1 MNLLPLTFLFPLVGF
16 LLLSFSRGKWSEN
29 LSALVGV
36 GSVGLAALSAFWAIW
51 SFHSAPPEGG
61 AYTLVLWQWMNVD
74 GFAPNFALYLDGLS
88 VTMLGVVT
96 GVGFLIHL
104 FASWYMRGE
113 AGYSRFFAYTN
124 LFIASMLFLVLG
136 DNLLF
141 LYFGWE
147 GVGLCSYLL
156 IGFYYSHVPNG
167 NAALKAFIVTRV
179 GDVFMAFGLFI
190 LFQQLGTLNIQ
201 ELLVLAPQHFAQ
213 GDMWVSLAALA
224 LLGGAVGKSAQL
236 PLQTWLA
243 DAMAGPTP
251 VSALIHAATMVTAGV
266 YLIARCHGIFTL
278 APNVLELVG
287 VVGAVTLVL
296 AGFAALVQT
305 DIKRI
310 LAYSTMSQIGY
321 MFLALGV
328 GAWDAAIFHLMT
340 HAFFKAL
347 LFLGAGSV
355 IIGMHHDQ
363 DIRNMGGLR
372 KYMPITWITFLLG
385 TLALVGTPFF
395 SGFYSKEHII
405 EAAGAANVWGASFA
419 YYATLIGVFITSL
432 YSFRVYFLV
441 FHGKERFPAH
451 DDHGHGHDAH
461 GHDDHHHGG
470 KPHESPW
477 VVTLPLVLLAIP
489 SVVIGAW
496 VVDPMLFGKFFNG
509 VITVLPQHPA
519 MHELHEEWHGWVAF
533 GLHAFQTLPF
543 WLVVAGAVIAWYCYL
558 INPKVPARIQASLSG
573 LNKVLENKYYVDWV
587 NEQIIARGARCL
599 GYGLWQTGDRGLID
613 GLLVNGSARV
623 VGWVAAVSR
632 HLQSGYIYHYAF
644 AMIIG
649 IMALVTFFVL
659 IPQ

>member
-51 SFHSAPPEGG
+51 SFHSNPPEGG
-61 AYTLVLWQWMNVD
+61 AYSLVLWQWMSVGD
-74 GFAPNFALYLDGLS
+74 FKTNFTLYLDGLS

-113 AGYSRFFAYTN
+113 TGYSRFFAYTN

-141 LYFGWE
+141 MYFGWE

-156 IGFYYSHVPNG
+156 IGFYYNHVPNG

-179 GDVFMAFGLFI
+179 GDVFFAIGMFI
-190 LFQQLGTLNIQ
+190 LFQHLGTLNIQ
-201 ELLVLAPQHFAQ
+201 ELLVLAPQHFAK
-213 GDMWVSLAALA
+213 GDLWITLATLT

-266 YLIARCHGIFTL
+266 YLIARCHGLFEL

-287 VVGAVTLVL
+287 IIGAVTLVL

-328 GAWDAAIFHLMT
+328 GAWGGAIFHLMT

-347 LFLGAGSV
+347 LFLASGAV
-355 IIGMHHDQ
+355 IVACHHEQ
-363 DIRNMGGLR
+363 NIFKMGGLW
-372 KYMPITWITFLLG
+372 KKLPLAYASFVVGGAALSALPFL
-385 TLALVGTPFF
+385 TA
-395 SGFYSKEHII
+395 GFYSKDEILW
-405 EAAGAANVWGASFA
+405 EAFASGHQNLLIAGLVGAFM
-419 YYATLIGVFITSL
+419 TSL
-432 YSFRVYFLV
+432 YTFRLIFIA
-441 FHGKERFPAH
+441 FHGEAKTEAH
-451 DDHGHGHDAH
+451 AGHGVSH
-461 GHDDHHHGG
+461 
-470 KPHESPW
+470 W
-477 VVTLPLVLLAIP
+477 LPLGVLIVLSTFIGALITPPLAGVLPESAGHAGGEAKHSLEIASGAIAIAGILLA
-489 SVVIGAW
+489 GL
-496 VVDPMLFGKFFNG
+496 LFLGKRRFVTAVAQSAPGRFFG
-509 VITVLPQHPA
+509 T
-519 MHELHEEWHGWVAF
+519 WW
-533 GLHAFQTLPF
+533 LHAWGFDWLYDKLFVKPYLLICRLLAADPIDKTLV
-543 WLVVAGAVIAWYCYL
+543 LVPLTARGGHKLLSLTENGRLRWY
-558 INPKVPARIQASLSG
+558 AASLVG
-573 LNKVLENKYYVDWV
+573 
-587 NEQIIARGARCL
+587 GAALLL
-599 GYGLWQTGDRGLID
+599 GA
-613 GLLVNGSARV
+613 LLLA
-623 VGWVAAVSR
+623 
-632 HLQSGYIYHYAF
+632 
-644 AMIIG
+644 
-649 IMALVTFFVL
+649 
-659 IPQ
+659 